1 MGARAARIPTGVT
14 LVGDDNEAAFR
25 AFVTQVE
32 PRLRRALIAAYG
44 YERGR
49 EATAEALA
57 YAWEN
62 WGRLGHVENLTG
74 YLYRVGQSRTRRS
87 KTPVLFERPST
98 NEPIFEPAL
107 VAALASLPQRQR
119 VAVFLAHGAGWT
131 HEEVAHLMGVK
142 PATVQ
147 KHVER
152 GLARLRHVIVAKE
165 R

>member
-1 MGARAARIPTGVT
+1 VT

-25 AFVTQVE
+25 AFVTQIE
-32 PRLRRALIAAYG
+32 PRLRRALISAYG

-62 WGRLGHVENLTG
+62 WSRLGHVENLPG
-74 YLYRVGQSRTRRS
+74 YLYRVGQSRTRRN
-87 KTPVLFERPST
+87 KTPVLFERPSM
-98 NEPIFEPAL
+98 NEPLFEPAL

-131 HEEVAHLMGVK
+131 HEEVANLMGVK

-152 GLARLRHVIVAKE
+152 GLARLHRVIVSKE

>member
-1 MGARAARIPTGVT
+1 MGATTARPSAGVS
-14 LVGDDNEAAFR
+14 LVEGDNEAGFR
-25 AFVTQVE
+25 AFVVEAE
-32 PRLRRALIAAYG
+32 PRLRRALTAAYG

-62 WGRLGHVENLTG
+62 WGRLGHVDNLPG
-74 YLYRVGQSRTRRS
+74 YLYRVGQSRTRWN
-87 KTPVLFERPST
+87 KAPVVFEQPST
-98 NEPIFEPAL
+98 QEPVFEPGL
-107 VAALASLPQRQR
+107 LRALAHLPERQR
-119 VAVFLAHGAGWT
+119 VAVFLAHGVGWT
-131 HEEVAHLMGVK
+131 HAEVAQLMGVK

-152 GLARLRHVIVAKE
+152 GLERLRQAIVARE

>member
-1 MGARAARIPTGVT
+1 MGAVVARRSAGVT
-14 LVGDDNEAAFR
+14 LVEGDSEGGFH
-25 AFVTQVE
+25 AFVAEVE
-32 PRLRRALIAAYG
+32 PRLRHALVAAYG

-62 WGRLGHVENLTG
+62 WERLGHVQNLPG

-87 KTPVLFERPST
+87 KTPMVFEQPSTPEPLFEPGL
-98 NEPIFEPAL
+98 IPAL
-107 VAALASLPQRQR
+107 AALPERQR

-131 HEEVAHLMGVK
+131 HAEVAELMGIK
-142 PATVQ
+142 TPTVQ

-152 GLARLRHVIVAKE
+152 GLARLRQVIVARE
-165 R
+165 T